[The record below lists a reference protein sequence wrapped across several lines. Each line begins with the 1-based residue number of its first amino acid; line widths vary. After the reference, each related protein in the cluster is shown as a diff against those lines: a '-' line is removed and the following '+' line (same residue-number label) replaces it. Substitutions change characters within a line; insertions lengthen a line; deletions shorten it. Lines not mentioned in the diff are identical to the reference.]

1 MYNMNGLGGKKK
13 NICMNSL
20 KFGARW
26 FVYDGRICSLQLL
39 LAWTVCTPADGFLF
53 QPFQCKYFRWQRQ
66 TPGLFQLLSV
76 FRECWSA
83 GAFMWECEYT
93 AEFCVP

>member
-1 MYNMNGLGGKKK
+1 MVWGKEK
-13 NICMNSL
+13 NICFKCL
-20 KFGARW
+20 KFGAHW

-66 TPGLFQLLSV
+66 TPGFSQLLSV
-76 FRECWSA
+76 SMNA
-83 GAFMWECEYT
+83 GLLEPLCGSVNIQQSSTCPNSM
-93 AEFCVP
+93 